1 MEITIVTGLSGAG
14 KSRVVDALEDIG
26 YFCVDNMPP
35 KLMPT
40 FAQLLLNSREKREKV
55 AIVTD
60 IRVGASFGDLFN
72 AIVELKELKCDTKL
86 LFIDASD
93 DVLIRRYKETRR
105 KHPLLDK
112 YNGSINDALAAER
125 SILEPAKS
133 IADYIIDSSHMTPT
147 DCKNRICEMFLDN
160 PSNALKVHCVS
171 FGFKYGIPI
180 DADVV
185 MDVRFLP
192 NPYYVKELKE
202 KNGLDDDVYEY
213 VMNSEKTAEFYK
225 QYISMLRYVIPGYVA
240 EGKTSLT
247 IAIGCTGGQHRSVA
261 IAQRIG
267 EDLQSDGYTVNFK
280 HRDMKKRKETV
291 NRS

>member
-60 IRVGASFGDLFN
+60 IRVGASCGDLFN
-72 AIVELKELKCDTKL
+72 AIVELKELKCDTKR

-133 IADYIIDSSHMTPT
+133 IADYVIDSSHMTPT

-160 PSNALKVHCVS
+160 PGNALKVHCVS
-171 FGFKYGIPI
+171 FGFKYGLPME
-180 DADVV
+180 ADLVF
-185 MDVRFLP
+185 DVRCMP
-192 NPYYVKELKE
+192 NPFYIPELRE
-202 KNGLDDDVYEY
+202 KTGLDQPVADY
-213 VMNSEKTAEFYK
+213 VFSFRQTHDFMEKLRDLLTFSLPLYAE
-225 QYISMLRYVIPGYVA
+225 
-240 EGKTSLT
+240 EGKTELV
-247 IAIGCTGGQHRSVA
+247 IAVGCTGGRHRSVA
-261 IAQRIG
+261 MTHALA
-267 EDLQSDGYTVNFK
+267 EDIRNLGYRVREN
-280 HRDMKKRKETV
+280 HRDM
-291 NRS
+291 NR

>member
-105 KHPLLDK
+105 KHP
-112 YNGSINDALAAER
+112 IMAR
-125 SILEPAKS
+125 
-133 IADYIIDSSHMTPT
+133 
-147 DCKNRICEMFLDN
+147 
-160 PSNALKVHCVS
+160 
-171 FGFKYGIPI
+171 
-180 DADVV
+180 
-185 MDVRFLP
+185 
-192 NPYYVKELKE
+192 
-202 KNGLDDDVYEY
+202 
-213 VMNSEKTAEFYK
+213 
-225 QYISMLRYVIPGYVA
+225 
-240 EGKTSLT
+240 
-247 IAIGCTGGQHRSVA
+247 
-261 IAQRIG
+261 
-267 EDLQSDGYTVNFK
+267 
-280 HRDMKKRKETV
+280 
-291 NRS
+291 

>member
-171 FGFKYGIPI
+171 FGFKYGIPN
-180 DADVV
+180 DSDL
-185 MDVRFLP
+185 MFDVRCLP
-192 NPYYVKELKE
+192 NPFYVPELKHKTGLE
-202 KNGLDDDVYEY
+202 KEVQDY
-213 VMNSEKTAEFYK
+213 VMSFPQSQELRDKLFDL
-225 QYISMLRYVIPGYVA
+225 ISFLIPHYVT
-240 EGKTSLT
+240 EGKSRLV
-247 IAIGCTGGQHRSVA
+247 IAFGCTGGKHRSVTFA
-261 IAQRIG
+261 ELTAAYLREKG
-267 EDLQSDGYTVNFK
+267 LRVRTL
-280 HRDMKKRKETV
+280 HRDAEKK
-291 NRS
+291 

>member
-133 IADYIIDSSHMTPT
+133 IADYVIDSSHMTPT

-160 PSNALKVHCVS
+160 PGNALKVHCVS
-171 FGFKYGIPI
+171 FGFKYGIPN
-180 DADVV
+180 DSDL
-185 MDVRFLP
+185 MFDVRCLP
-192 NPYYVKELKE
+192 NPFYVEELKQHT
-202 KNGLDDDVYEY
+202 GLKTPSGLCAQVGRGAGTR
-213 VMNSEKTAEFYK
+213 SEA
-225 QYISMLRYVIPGYVA
+225 LRPARLSYPA
-240 EGKTSLT
+240 LSQR
-247 IAIGCTGGQHRSVA
+247 GQEPAGHFRRLHRRQAPLGRLCGITES
-261 IAQRIG
+261 
-267 EDLQSDGYTVNFK
+267 S
-280 HRDMKKRKETV
+280 
-291 NRS
+291 S

>member
-133 IADYIIDSSHMTPT
+133 IADYVIDSSAR
-147 DCKNRICEMFLDN
+147 CFLTIPATLSKFTAC
-160 PSNALKVHCVS
+160 PSASNTAS
-171 FGFKYGIPI
+171 RTIPI
-180 DADVV
+180 
-185 MDVRFLP
+185 
-192 NPYYVKELKE
+192 
-202 KNGLDDDVYEY
+202 
-213 VMNSEKTAEFYK
+213 
-225 QYISMLRYVIPGYVA
+225 
-240 EGKTSLT
+240 
-247 IAIGCTGGQHRSVA
+247 
-261 IAQRIG
+261 
-267 EDLQSDGYTVNFK
+267 
-280 HRDMKKRKETV
+280 
-291 NRS
+291 

>member
-133 IADYIIDSSHMTPT
+133 IADYVIDSSHMTPT

-160 PSNALKVHCVS
+160 PGNALKVHCVS
-171 FGFKYGIPI
+171 FGFKYGIPNDSDLI
-180 DADVV
+180 RCALSAES
-185 MDVRFLP
+185 FLCR
-192 NPYYVKELKE
+192 
-202 KNGLDDDVYEY
+202 GA
-213 VMNSEKTAEFYK
+213 KTA
-225 QYISMLRYVIPGYVA
+225 
-240 EGKTSLT
+240 
-247 IAIGCTGGQHRSVA
+247 HRA
-261 IAQRIG
+261 
-267 EDLQSDGYTVNFK
+267 
-280 HRDMKKRKETV
+280 
-291 NRS
+291 

>member
-133 IADYIIDSSHMTPT
+133 IADYVIDSSHMTPT

-160 PSNALKVHCVS
+160 PGNALKVHCVS
-171 FGFKYGIPI
+171 FGFKYGIPN
-180 DADVV
+180 DSDL
-185 MDVRFLP
+185 MFDVRCLP
-192 NPYYVKELKE
+192 NP
-202 KNGLDDDVYEY
+202 
-213 VMNSEKTAEFYK
+213 F
-225 QYISMLRYVIPGYVA
+225 MLR
-240 EGKTSLT
+240 S
-247 IAIGCTGGQHRSVA
+247 
-261 IAQRIG
+261 
-267 EDLQSDGYTVNFK
+267 
-280 HRDMKKRKETV
+280 
-291 NRS
+291 

>member
-133 IADYIIDSSHMTPT
+133 IADYVIDSSHMTPT

-160 PSNALKVHCVS
+160 PGNALKVHCVS
-171 FGFKYGIPI
+171 FGFKCGIPN
-180 DADVV
+180 DSDL
-185 MDVRFLP
+185 MFDVRCLP
-192 NPYYVKELKE
+192 NPFYVEELKQHT
-202 KNGLDDDVYEY
+202 GLEDPVRDY
-213 VMNSEKTAEFYK
+213 VLKWDEARGLEAKLCDLLDY
-225 QYISMLRYVIPGYVA
+225 LIPLYRK
-240 EGKTSLT
+240 EGKSQLV
-247 IAIGCTGGQHRSVA
+247 ISVGCTGGRHRSVVFA
-261 IAQRIG
+261 ELLKAHLEKIGCIA
-267 EDLQSDGYTVNFK
+267 TVQ
-280 HRDMKKRKETV
+280 HRDMKK
-291 NRS
+291 

>member
-133 IADYIIDSSHMTPT
+133 IADYVIDSSHMTPT

-160 PSNALKVHCVS
+160 PGNALKVHCVS
-171 FGFKYGIPI
+171 FGFKYGLPLE
-180 DADVV
+180 ADLVF
-185 MDVRFLP
+185 DVRFLP
-192 NPYYVKELKE
+192 NPYYIPELKHQT
-202 KNGLDDDVYEY
+202 GLDEPVRSFVFKYQQTLDFVT
-213 VMNSEKTAEFYK
+213 KTEDLLSFLLPNY
-225 QYISMLRYVIPGYVA
+225 LD
-240 EGKTSLT
+240 EGKTDLV
-247 IAIGCTGGQHRSVA
+247 IAVGCTGGKHRSVC
-261 IAQRIG
+261 IAK
-267 EDLQSDGYTVNFK
+267 ELFEFVSKKGYAATLS
-280 HRDMKKRKETV
+280 HRDMGR
-291 NRS
+291 R

>member
-133 IADYIIDSSHMTPT
+133 IADYVIDSSHMI
-147 DCKNRICEMFLDN
+147 RL
-160 PSNALKVHCVS
+160 S
-171 FGFKYGIPI
+171 
-180 DADVV
+180 
-185 MDVRFLP
+185 
-192 NPYYVKELKE
+192 
-202 KNGLDDDVYEY
+202 
-213 VMNSEKTAEFYK
+213 
-225 QYISMLRYVIPGYVA
+225 
-240 EGKTSLT
+240 
-247 IAIGCTGGQHRSVA
+247 
-261 IAQRIG
+261 
-267 EDLQSDGYTVNFK
+267 
-280 HRDMKKRKETV
+280 
-291 NRS
+291 

>member
-133 IADYIIDSSHMTPT
+133 IADYVIDSSHMTQIART
-147 DCKNRICEMFLDN
+147 ASARCFLTI
-160 PSNALKVHCVS
+160 PATLSKFTACLSASNTAS
-171 FGFKYGIPI
+171 RTIPI
-180 DADVV
+180 
-185 MDVRFLP
+185 
-192 NPYYVKELKE
+192 
-202 KNGLDDDVYEY
+202 
-213 VMNSEKTAEFYK
+213 
-225 QYISMLRYVIPGYVA
+225 
-240 EGKTSLT
+240 
-247 IAIGCTGGQHRSVA
+247 
-261 IAQRIG
+261 
-267 EDLQSDGYTVNFK
+267 
-280 HRDMKKRKETV
+280 
-291 NRS
+291 